1 MIANRELGIEDY
13 LAIGRRRLLL
23 VLIPALIAALIGLA
37 ISFAFR
43 PRYTSRSLVQVQ
55 AQIVPT
61 GYVKPIITAPVSDR
75 IATVQ
80 QNVLSRDRLRPLV
93 TRLDLARGGKT
104 VDQAITE
111 IRSNLAVAE
120 ADPRV
125 KFSGSPG
132 RQPGDTSDIS
142 GFYVFFTADNPRDA
156 QQVCAEITSMLLEEN
171 LELRQEVA
179 RSTTAFLA
187 LQLEQAKNHLDELD
201 SKFSE
206 FKIKHLGRLPGDLGS
221 NLQILTALESQLDA
235 STQTL
240 GRVLQDKSYAETL
253 LSQEL
258 AAWKASLASPTLPP
272 LRQELINLKSHLVV
286 LQSRYSE
293 DHPDVAKTEHEIAEL
308 TKKVDQINS
317 DPDDNPA
324 PENANKKLEPPE
336 IRMLRQQIRH
346 ADSIVERTTLGQQR
360 LQARIEQYQSQLA
373 VSPEVEDEYKQL
385 TRDNATAH
393 DIYNSLLADKNSAEM
408 QTEMERKQQGEQLRL
423 LDPATYP
430 GAPSYPVRTTFAL
443 YGLGAGLGLG
453 LSVALWLE
461 LQDKSIRN
469 EGDVL
474 AAVEL
479 PMLGS
484 VPWVGVQKTGKG
496 RRSLLG
502 GRATA
507 RMS

>member
-13 LAIGRRRLLL
+13 LAIGRRRLWL
-23 VLIPALIAALIGLA
+23 VLIPALIAPLIGFA
-37 ISFAFR
+37 ISFAFS

-55 AQIVPT
+55 AQIVPA

-93 TRLDLARGGKT
+93 ARLDLARGGKT
-104 VDQAITE
+104 VDQAITDV
-111 IRSNLAVAE
+111 RSNLSVSE
-120 ADPRV
+120 ADPKA

-132 RQPGDTSDIS
+132 RQPGDTSDVS

-156 QQVCAEITSMLLEEN
+156 QQVCAEITSMILEEN

-179 RSTTAFLA
+179 RSTTDFLG

-206 FKIKHLGRLPGDLGS
+206 FKKKHIGRLPGDLGS
-221 NLQILTALESQLDA
+221 NLQILTALETQLDS
-235 STQTL
+235 STQTVS
-240 GRVLQDKSYAETL
+240 RVLQDKSYAETL
-253 LSQEL
+253 LAQEL
-258 AAWKASLASPTLPP
+258 ATWKASLASPTLPP
-272 LRQELINLKSHLVV
+272 LRQELINLKSRLVV

-293 DHPDVAKTEHEIAEL
+293 DYPDVAKTEHEIEEL
-308 TKKVDQINS
+308 TKKLNEINS
-317 DPDDNPA
+317 DPDDTPA
-324 PENANKKLEPPE
+324 PENANKKMEPPE
-336 IRMLRQQIRH
+336 IRGLRQQIRR
-346 ADSIVERTTLGQQR
+346 ADSIIERNSLGQKK

-373 VSPEVEDEYKQL
+373 VSPDVEDEYKQL

-393 DIYNSLLADKNSAEM
+393 NIYDTLLANKNAAEI

-423 LDPATYP
+423 LDPASFP
-430 GAPSYPVRTTFAL
+430 GFPSYPVRTTFAL

-453 LSVALWLE
+453 LSIALWLE

-484 VPWVGVQKTGKG
+484 VPWVGVEENGKG

-507 RMS
+507 KIS